1 MIERANNDIRRA
13 ARAAAVPLWAV
24 ADRLELSEAG
34 MTRLLRR
41 ELPDKEREKIMAIIT
56 DIQAEAANDE

>member
-1 MIERANNDIRRA
+1 MERANNDIRRA

-24 ADRLELSEAG
+24 ADRLEMSEAG

-41 ELPDKEREKIMAIIT
+41 ELPDKERQKIMDLIT
-56 DIQAEAANDE
+56 EIQAEAAADE